1 MALQIKRK
9 IMDSW
14 VIAMMLGASI
24 FLGAIALVA
33 FLWGIK
39 NGQFDDE
46 TKMMNQVQYDDE
58 AELNDAA
65 NQQRKQEALKK
76 EYKPE

>member
-1 MALQIKRK
+1 
-9 IMDSW
+9 MDSW
-14 VIAMMLGASI
+14 VIAMMLGASLV
-24 FLGAIALVA
+24 LGGIALVA
-33 FLWGIK
+33 FLWGIR

-65 NQQRKQEALKK
+65 NQQRKKESVKKTEA
-76 EYKPE
+76 YRPE

>member
-1 MALQIKRK
+1 
-9 IMDSW
+9 MDNW
-14 VIAMMLGASI
+14 VIAMELGASL
-24 FLGAIALVA
+24 FLGAIALTA

-46 TKMMNQVQYDDE
+46 TKMMNQVHFDDE
-58 AELNDAA
+58 KELNDAA
-65 NQQRKQEALKK
+65 NQQRKQEAAKK

>member
-1 MALQIKRK
+1 
-9 IMDSW
+9 MDSW
-14 VIAMMLGASI
+14 VIAMMLGASL
-24 FLGAIALVA
+24 FLGGIALAA

-58 AELNDAA
+58 HELNDAA
-65 NQQRKQEALKK
+65 NQQRKK
-76 EYKPE
+76 EEYRPE

>member
-1 MALQIKRK
+1 
-9 IMDSW
+9 
-14 VIAMMLGASI
+14 MMLGASLV
-24 FLGAIALVA
+24 LGALALGA

-46 TKMMNQVQYDDE
+46 KKMMNQVLYDDE

-65 NQQRKQEALKK
+65 NQQRKREELKKK
-76 EYKPE
+76 EYRPE

>member
-1 MALQIKRK
+1 M
-9 IMDSW
+9 MDSW
-14 VIAMMLGASI
+14 VIAMMLGASL
-24 FLGAIALVA
+24 FLGAIALSA

-46 TKMMNQVQYDDE
+46 KKMMNQVQFDDE
-58 AELNDAA
+58 RELNDAA

-76 EYKPE
+76 EYRPE